1 MAETKATTQ
10 GKPLQGRHA
19 VVTGGGRGIG
29 AAIADHLAG
38 LGASVTVMGRTRET
52 LERSAATIEAAHGV
66 KVGVEVVDL
75 AEPDQIERAFSSA
88 MGRLGPAA
96 ILVNNAGIALPA
108 PFLKTDLALW
118 NKIFAVDATAPFL
131 CTRQVLKG
139 MIDGGYGR
147 VITVS
152 STAGLTGFPY
162 VSAYCAAKHAVI
174 GMTRALAREVA
185 KTGITV
191 NCVCPG
197 YTDTDIVAGALDN
210 IAAKT
215 GRRREDALADIV
227 SHNPQGRLIQPDEV
241 AETVGWLCQPNSRS
255 ITGQSVLIAG
265 GELM

>member
-1 MAETKATTQ
+1 MAMTQ
-10 GKPLQGRHA
+10 GKPFQGRHA

-38 LGASVTVMGRTRET
+38 LGASITVMGRTRET
-52 LERSAATIEAAHGV
+52 LENSAAAIESAHGV

-75 AEPDQIERAFSSA
+75 AEPEQIERGFASA
-88 MGRLGPAA
+88 MARLGPAA

-139 MIDGGYGR
+139 MIDAGFGR

-162 VSAYCAAKHAVI
+162 VSAYCAAKHAVV

-185 KTGITV
+185 KTGVTV

-215 GRRREDALADIV
+215 GRSREDALADIV
-227 SHNPQGRLIQPDEV
+227 SHNPQGRLIQPGEV
-241 AETVGWLCQPNSRS
+241 AETVGWLCRPTSLS
-255 ITGQSVLIAG
+255 ITGQSILIAG

>member
-1 MAETKATTQ
+1 LGDAMTTTRER
-10 GKPLQGRHA
+10 PLTGRHA

-29 AAIADHLAG
+29 AAIADHLARQ
-38 LGASVTVMGRTRET
+38 GAAITIMGRTHET
-52 LERSAATIEAAHGV
+52 LARSAAAIAVAHDV

-75 AEPDQIERAFSSA
+75 AEPEQIERGFASA
-88 MGRLGPAA
+88 TARLGPVT
-96 ILVNNAGIALPA
+96 ILINNAGIALPA

-118 NKIFAVDATAPFL
+118 NRIFAVDAAAPFL

-139 MIDGGYGR
+139 MIDAGYGR
-147 VITVS
+147 VITIS

-162 VSAYCAAKHAVI
+162 VSAYCAAKHATI

-185 KTGITV
+185 KTGVTV

-210 IAAKT
+210 ITAKT
-215 GRRREDALADIV
+215 NRSREDALADIV
-227 SHNPQGRLIQPDEV
+227 SHNPQGRLIQPEEI
-241 AETVGWLCQPNSRS
+241 AETVAWLCQSSSRS
-255 ITGQSVLIAG
+255 ITGQSILIAG